1 MRNRDRSVVES
12 LGRALLLVVG
22 IIGAL
27 AAVDAVVLFVY
38 FLIAGILI
46 EAPGPYA
53 GLLMLVALPGVAAI
67 GAALAWAAYA
77 VLHDVSSPRDEHRE
91 AHT

>member
-1 MRNRDRSVVES
+1 MRNRDRSLVVS
-12 LGRALLLVVG
+12 VGRASLLVVG
-22 IIGAL
+22 IIGAF
-27 AAVDAVVLFVY
+27 AAVDATLLFVY
-38 FLIAGILI
+38 FLLAAILI

-67 GAALAWAAYA
+67 GAVVAWTAYA
-77 VLHDVSSPRDEHRE
+77 VLHDASSPRDERRV

>member
-1 MRNRDRSVVES
+1 MRNRDRSVVAS
-12 LGRALLLVVG
+12 VGRALLVVAG
-22 IIGAL
+22 IIGAF
-27 AAVDAVVLFVY
+27 ATVDAVVLFAF

-46 EAPGPYA
+46 ETPGPYA
-53 GLLMLVALPGVAAI
+53 GLLLVALAGVAAI

-77 VLHDVSSPRDEHRE
+77 VLHDAWSPRKERRE